1 MAEANT
7 LKRDIFLVVNTNVL
21 FSFFG
26 KSTKT
31 RELIFLLSGMLVS
44 PEFAIE
50 ELVKHKDA
58 VIRKAKIRDEDFEK
72 LISVL
77 RRHIVFVEESF
88 YSEYIPLAL
97 EISPDSNDADFV
109 ALSLK
114 TGDPLWSNDTKLKSI
129 KEITVLNTGE
139 LIKILQMKD

>member
-1 MAEANT
+1 M
-7 LKRDIFLVVNTNVL
+7 VNTNVL

-44 PEFAIE
+44 PEFAME
-50 ELVKHKDA
+50 ELVKHKDK
-58 VIRKAKIRDEDFEK
+58 VLRKAKIRDEDFEK

-77 RRHIVFVEESF
+77 RKHIVFVEESF

-114 TGDPLWSNDTKLKSI
+114 TGYPLWSNDTKLKSI
-129 KEITVLNTGE
+129 KEITVLNTRE
-139 LIKILQMKD
+139 VIRILQMKN

>member
-1 MAEANT
+1 
-7 LKRDIFLVVNTNVL
+7 
-21 FSFFG
+21 
-26 KSTKT
+26 
-31 RELIFLLSGMLVS
+31 MLVS

-50 ELVKHKDA
+50 ELVKHKD
-58 VIRKAKIRDEDFEK
+58 VIIRKSKIGDEDFKK
-72 LISVL
+72 LVSVL

-97 EISPDSNDADFV
+97 EISPDPNDADFV

-114 TGDPLWSNDTKLKSI
+114 MGYPLWSNDARLKAV

-139 LIKILQMKD
+139 VIRILQMKN

>member
-1 MAEANT
+1 

-50 ELVKHKDA
+50 ELVKHKD
-58 VIRKAKIRDEDFEK
+58 VIVRKAKIGDEDFEK

-77 RRHIVFVEESF
+77 RKHIVFVEESF

-114 TGDPLWSNDTKLKSI
+114 TGYPLWSNDAKLKAV

-139 LIKILQMKD
+139 VIRILQMKN